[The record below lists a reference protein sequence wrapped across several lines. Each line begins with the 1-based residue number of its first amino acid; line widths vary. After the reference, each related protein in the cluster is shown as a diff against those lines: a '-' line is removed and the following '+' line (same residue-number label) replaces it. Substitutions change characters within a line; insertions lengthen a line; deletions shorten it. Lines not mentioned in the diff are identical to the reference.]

1 MELPF
6 LAGFWRLDIVFTGCN
21 NQTSGGSTTAAAQES
36 GTTAALA
43 TTESVSAV
51 TTSAAVETSVSVA
64 ETVVGN
70 DQLEVQLLGYVSEH
84 GDWEPDKIHNFHHE
98 EDHDTHYHCSFD
110 YGNCQYECYVDTSS
124 GEVTDCH
131 HIDGRRGTPS
141 CRIQSMNLRIVMK
154 AIIRNIMM
162 SNEII

>member
-6 LAGFWRLDIVFTGCN
+6 LAGFLAVGIVFTGCS

-36 GTTAALA
+36 GTTAASA

-51 TTSAAVETSVSVA
+51 TTSAAVETSVSVS

-84 GDWEPDKIHNFHHE
+84 GDWEPDKTIISTMRKIMIHIIIA
-98 EDHDTHYHCSFD
+98 
-110 YGNCQYECYVDTSS
+110 VLIM
-124 GEVTDCH
+124 V
-131 HIDGRRGTPS
+131 
-141 CRIQSMNLRIVMK
+141 IVNMSVMW
-154 AIIRNIMM
+154 IRLPVK
-162 SNEII
+162 

>member
-1 MELPF
+1 MKNKWSCLF
-6 LAGFWRLDIVFTGCN
+6 LAGFLAVGIVFTGCN

-36 GTTAALA
+36 GTAAALA

-131 HIDGRRGTPS
+131 HIDEEERYDQ
-141 CRIQSMNLRIVMK
+141 ILELRK
-154 AIIRNIMM
+154 G
-162 SNEII
+162 

>member
-1 MELPF
+1 MKNKWSCIF
-6 LAGFWRLDIVFTGCN
+6 LAGFLAVGIVFTGCS

-36 GTTAALA
+36 GTTAASA

-131 HIDGRRGTPS
+131 HIDEEEGRHHAES
-141 CRIQSMNLRIVMK
+141 EHES
-154 AIIRNIMM
+154 AH
-162 SNEII
+162 SHESHHSDHHDE

>member
-1 MELPF
+1 MKNKWSCLF
-6 LAGFWRLDIVFTGCN
+6 LAGFLAVGIVFTGCN

-70 DQLEVQLLGYVSEH
+70 DQLEAQLLGYVSEH
-84 GDWEPDKIHNFHHE
+84 GDWGDRK
-98 EDHDTHYHCSFD
+98 S
-110 YGNCQYECYVDTSS
+110 V
-124 GEVTDCH
+124 V
-131 HIDGRRGTPS
+131 
-141 CRIQSMNLRIVMK
+141 
-154 AIIRNIMM
+154 
-162 SNEII
+162 